1 LASGQKT
8 GIKREGTGMS
18 EVFIELSN
26 VSVEFPIYNAH
37 GRSLKRSLVSMTTGG
52 HLGLG
57 KNDRVVVRALENIDL
72 RIQHGDRVALIGHN
86 GAGKTTMLRV
96 LAGVYEPTRGYI
108 VSDGRIAALSDI
120 MLGIDMESTGHEN
133 ISIRGRLLG
142 LNQKEVELRRDE
154 IAVFSGLGEFLDM
167 PVRTYSTGMVLR
179 LAFAVSTSVVPD
191 ILLLDE
197 WIGAGDATFLSK
209 AEERLNRL
217 VGETGILVLATHSLS
232 LAQRVCNR
240 AVWMEHGAIKAQG
253 PITQVIQAY
262 EAGVA
267 AAHTEIPEPA
277 RSAVG

>member
-1 LASGQKT
+1 MVGGTENKQ
-8 GIKREGTGMS
+8 GTGMS
-18 EVFIELSN
+18 DVFIELNS

-37 GRSLKRSLVSMTTGG
+37 GRSLKRSLVSITTGG

-57 KNDRVVVRALENIDL
+57 KNDRVVVRALENVSL
-72 RIQHGDRVALIGHN
+72 QFEHGDRVALIGHN

-96 LAGVYEPTRGYI
+96 LAGVYEPTNGYI
-108 VSDGRIAALSDI
+108 VSSGKIAALSDI
-120 MLGIDMESTGHEN
+120 MLGIDIESTGHEN

-142 LNQKEVELRRDE
+142 LSQKEVEERRDE
-154 IAVFSGLGEFLDM
+154 IAEFSGLGEYLDM
-167 PVRTYSTGMVLR
+167 PVRTYSSGMVLR

-232 LAQRVCNR
+232 LASRVCNR
-240 AVWMEHGAIKAQG
+240 AVWMEHGSVRVQG
-253 PITQVIQAY
+253 PIDDVIQAY
-262 EAGVA
+262 E
-267 AAHTEIPEPA
+267 TEMGIIHVEEPMPA